1 MFSKEENM
9 RTEIKKLSEAKEFS
23 AWAETA
29 ELSQAQLT
37 THMKICVY
45 LESGSAKYVVDTYA
59 SWVYATTQLSITY
72 NVIDRVDS
80 DNTIREYQSAK
91 DWLDTA
97 KRREFLSSLE
107 NIIIPRK
114 RAVYS
119 KYEVDQ
125 DRKLAL
131 RKVHGSLI
139 VNLRTAPLGAAEL
152 G

>member
-1 MFSKEENM
+1 M
-9 RTEIKKLSEAKEFS
+9 RAEIKKLSEAKEFS

-29 ELSQAQLT
+29 ELSQAQLD
-37 THMKICVY
+37 THMKVCVY
-45 LESGSAKYVVDTYA
+45 LESGSTKYVVDTYA
-59 SWVYATTQLSITY
+59 TWVYATTQLHITY

-114 RAVYS
+114 RAVYH
-119 KYEVDQ
+119 KYEVEEE
-125 DRKLAL
+125 RKLAL

>member
-1 MFSKEENM
+1 M
-9 RTEIKKLSEAKEFS
+9 RAEIKKLSEAKQFS

-29 ELSQAQLT
+29 ELSQAQLD
-37 THMKICVY
+37 THMKVCVY

-91 DWLDTA
+91 DWLDTETRRAFLA
-97 KRREFLSSLE
+97 KLE
-107 NIIIPRK
+107 DIIIPRK

-119 KYEVDQ
+119 EYGVEEE
-125 DRKLAL
+125 RKLAL

-139 VNLRTAPLGAAEL
+139 LNLRTAPLGAAEL

>member
-1 MFSKEENM
+1 M
-9 RTEIKKLSEAKEFS
+9 RAEIKKLSQAKEFL

-29 ELSQAQLT
+29 ELSEAQLK

-45 LESGSAKYVVDTYA
+45 LENNNNKYVVDTYA

-72 NVIDRVDS
+72 NVIDRVS

-91 DWLDTA
+91 DWLDTETRRAFLA
-97 KRREFLSSLE
+97 KLE
-107 NIIIPRK
+107 DIIIPRK
-114 RAVYS
+114 RAIYH
-119 KYEVDQ
+119 KYEVEEE
-125 DRKLAL
+125 RKLAL

-139 VNLRTAPLGAAEL
+139 VNLRTAPLGATEL

>member
-1 MFSKEENM
+1 M
-9 RTEIKKLSEAKEFS
+9 RAEIKKLSEAKEFL

-29 ELSQAQLT
+29 ELSQAQLK

-45 LESGSAKYVVDTYA
+45 LESGSVKYVVDTYA

-72 NVIDRVDS
+72 NVIDRVS

-91 DWLDTA
+91 DWLDTET
-97 KRREFLSSLE
+97 RRAFLARLE
-107 NIIIPRK
+107 GIIIPRK
-114 RAVYS
+114 RDIYH
-119 KYEVDQ
+119 KYEVEEE
-125 DRKLAL
+125 RKLAL

>member
-1 MFSKEENM
+1 M
-9 RTEIKKLSEAKEFS
+9 RAEIKKLSEAKEFS

-29 ELSQAQLT
+29 ELSQAQLD
-37 THMKICVY
+37 THMKVCVY
-45 LESGSAKYVVDTYA
+45 LESGNAKYVVDTYA

-91 DWLDTA
+91 DWLDTETRRTFLA
-97 KRREFLSSLE
+97 KLE
-107 NIIIPRK
+107 DIIIPRK
-114 RAVYS
+114 RDVYS
-119 KYEVDQ
+119 KFDVDEERR
-125 DRKLAL
+125 DAL

>member
-1 MFSKEENM
+1 MLSKEENM
-9 RTEIKKLSEAKEFS
+9 RAKITKLSESKDFL

-29 ELSQAQLT
+29 ELSEAQLK
-37 THMKICVY
+37 THMKVCVY
-45 LESGSAKYVVDTYA
+45 LESGNAKYVVDTYA

-91 DWLDTA
+91 DWVDTETRRAFLA
-97 KRREFLSSLE
+97 KLE

-119 KYEVDQ
+119 KYELEEE
-125 DRKLAL
+125 RKLAL

>member
-1 MFSKEENM
+1 M
-9 RTEIKKLSEAKEFS
+9 RAEIKKLSEDKEFS

-29 ELSQAQLT
+29 ELSQAQLD
-37 THMKICVY
+37 THMKVCVY

-119 KYEVDQ
+119 KYEVDEERR
-125 DRKLAL
+125 DAL

>member
-1 MFSKEENM
+1 M
-9 RTEIKKLSEAKEFS
+9 RAEIKKLSQAKEFL

-29 ELSQAQLT
+29 ELSEAQLK

-72 NVIDRVDS
+72 NVIDRVS
-80 DNTIREYQSAK
+80 DNTIREYQAPK
-91 DWLDTA
+91 DWLDTETRRAFLA
-97 KRREFLSSLE
+97 KLE
-107 NIIIPRK
+107 DIIIPRK
-114 RAVYS
+114 RAIYH
-119 KYEVDQ
+119 KYEVEEE
-125 DRKLAL
+125 RKLAL

>member
-1 MFSKEENM
+1 M
-9 RTEIKKLSEAKEFS
+9 REIKKLSQAKEFL

-29 ELSQAQLT
+29 ELSEAQLK

-72 NVIDRVDS
+72 NVIDRVS

-91 DWLDTA
+91 DWLDTETRRAFLA
-97 KRREFLSSLE
+97 KLE
-107 NIIIPRK
+107 DIIIPRK
-114 RAVYS
+114 RAIYH
-119 KYEVDQ
+119 KYEVEEE
-125 DRKLAL
+125 RKLAL

>member
-1 MFSKEENM
+1 M
-9 RTEIKKLSEAKEFS
+9 RAEIKKLSEAKEFS

-29 ELSQAQLT
+29 ELSQAQLD
-37 THMKICVY
+37 THMKVCVY
-45 LESGSAKYVVDTYA
+45 LESGSTKYVVDTYA
-59 SWVYATTQLSITY
+59 SWIYATTALNITY
-72 NVIDRVDS
+72 NVIDRIG

-91 DWLDTA
+91 SWLDTA

-107 NIIIPRK
+107 EIIIPRK

-119 KYEVDQ
+119 KFDVDEERR
-125 DRKLAL
+125 DAL